1 MPSRMLSS
9 PTLGPI
15 TRCSTMMIGAASAPA
30 RSSFASS
37 VPSAAD
43 RPVIWKLFE
52 NTPRIVATL
61 MTSSFERSTA
71 TSRPSRSTSSRSFS
85 MNTTAIGRF
94 RFSRVARSISSPPR
108 LSRRTETAGS
118 PCEGAKEASM
128 SCSPVAITSRF
139 SSTGVPSRCR

>member
-1 MPSRMLSS
+1 MPASMLSW

-43 RPVIWKLFE
+43 RPVIWKLLE
-52 NTPRIVATL
+52 NTPRMVATL

-85 MNTTAIGRF
+85 MKTTAIGRF
-94 RFSRVARSISSPPR
+94 RFSRVVRSISSPPR
-108 LSRRTETAGS
+108 LSSLTLTAGS
-118 PCEGAKEASM
+118 PCAGTKDASI

-139 SSTGVPSRCR
+139 RRTGVPSRCL